1 MERIWLSP
9 PHLGVREKEYLAAA
23 VESNWVAPLGPCVD
37 GFEADLQA
45 WTGARAAAA
54 LSSGTAAIHLG
65 LALLGVQPGD
75 YVLCQS
81 LTFAATAN
89 PIRYLG
95 AVPVFVD
102 SERESW
108 NLCPQALERAI
119 DGCLAGRRDD
129 RGRPLE
135 ARRPAALLPVHI
147 YGMPANMAAIGEL
160 AQRHRIPILE
170 DAAEALGS
178 TWQGKAC
185 GTLGTA
191 GALSF
196 NGNKII
202 TTSGGGALLADDPAL
217 IERARFLASQAREPA
232 AHYEHACIGYNYRL
246 SNLLAAVGRA
256 QLEVLADRVRARR
269 ANFDRYAEFFAAWRR
284 RGLRIDLQPEP
295 PGAHGNRWLTCGLV
309 DPERNGGLSRD
320 DLRLAL
326 AAEHIEA
333 RPLWK
338 PLHLQPVFAGFP
350 FFGDGTSEALFAS
363 GLCLPSGSRL
373 TDADFERILGCLERA
388 AGR

>member
-9 PHLGVREKEYLAAA
+9 PHLGMREKEYLAAA

-170 DAAEALGS
+170 DAAEALGLFLAAAP
-178 TWQGKAC
+178 GAAHLD
-185 GTLGTA
+185 GDAGVGEVHREVADLGEDEEADVA
-191 GALSF
+191 GAEA
-196 NGNKII
+196 GI
-202 TTSGGGALLADDPAL
+202 
-217 IERARFLASQAREPA
+217 Q
-232 AHYEHACIGYNYRL
+232 
-246 SNLLAAVGRA
+246 
-256 QLEVLADRVRARR
+256 RVPL
-269 ANFDRYAEFFAAWRR
+269 
-284 RGLRIDLQPEP
+284 GLRGVAGDER
-295 PGAHGNRWLTCGLV
+295 GVEGLGEEV
-309 DPERNGGLSRD
+309 
-320 DLRLAL
+320 
-326 AAEHIEA
+326 
-333 RPLWK
+333 
-338 PLHLQPVFAGFP
+338 
-350 FFGDGTSEALFAS
+350 
-363 GLCLPSGSRL
+363 
-373 TDADFERILGCLERA
+373 
-388 AGR
+388 